1 MKVIHLPSSVAGN
14 SWGLSRGERDL
25 GLQSDVLVLY
35 PSRYQYPADRF
46 IFKKPPANALGKLAR
61 RLCIPVIV
69 KEIFSIRNKY
79 DVFHFNFGTSLL
91 DLWMLGLP
99 LLDVPL
105 YKDKGKIVVTYN
117 GCDAR
122 QKYPTIDR
130 TSFSAC
136 QSDRCSK
143 LCNTGMSDRINRK
156 RIAKF
161 DIYADAIF
169 ALNPD
174 LLYFLPGR
182 AKYLPYTIPQWSNIK
197 PLPYKVIGKK
207 IKIAHAPTN
216 RVTKGSDI
224 ILNALDKVIQK
235 YGGSVEVIIV
245 ENQSHANALKMY
257 EEADMVIDQIVV
269 GFYGG
274 FAVEAMKM
282 GKPVMAFIRQEDLR
296 FLPEQMAEEC
306 KKTII
311 CADPSSIVEKLCEII
326 ENPEMLKDFREAGLD
341 YVNRW
346 HDPKYVAGITKSVY
360 ES

>member
-25 GLQSDVLVLY
+25 GLHSDVLVLY
-35 PSRYQYPADRF
+35 PGRYQYPADRF
-46 IFKKPPANALGKLAR
+46 IFKTPPSNVIGKLAR
-61 RLCIPVIV
+61 RLCIPVIA
-69 KEIFSIRNKY
+69 KEIFSIRKKY

-105 YKDKGKIVVTYN
+105 YKTRGKIVVTYN

-122 QKYPTIDR
+122 QKYPTVDR
-130 TSFSAC
+130 TLFSAC
-136 QSDRCSK
+136 QSDRCSM
-143 LCNTGMSDRINRK
+143 LCNRGISGMINRK

-174 LLYFLPGR
+174 LLYFLPER
-182 AKYLPYTIPQWSNIK
+182 AKYLPYTIPQWSNLNA
-197 PLPYKVIGKK
+197 LPFKGVDKK
-207 IKIAHAPTN
+207 LKIVHAPTN
-216 RVTKGSDI
+216 RAAKGSDI
-224 ILNALDKVIQK
+224 ILDALDKVMQK
-235 YGGSVEVIIV
+235 YSGSVEVILV
-245 ENQSHANALKMY
+245 ENESHAAALKMY
-257 EEADMVIDQIVV
+257 EEADIVIDQIVV

-274 FAVEAMKM
+274 LAVEAMKM
-282 GKPVMAFIRQEDLR
+282 GKPVMAFIRREDLR

-306 KKTII
+306 QKTII
-311 CADPSSIVEKLCEII
+311 PADPSSIVEKLSEII
-326 ENPEMLKDFREAGLD
+326 ENPEMLRGYREAGLD

-346 HDPKYVAGITKSVY
+346 HDPAYVAGITKSVY